1 MFVSGLVV
9 IISVI
14 ILFVTVKRSNNDQ
27 AIKSIKEDIKDFQAL
42 PMIINYKD
50 IFENK
55 KSSKKEQRDADLTDL
70 VNQFSKNF

>member
-27 AIKSIKEDIKDFQAL
+27 AIKSIKEDIKDF
-42 PMIINYKD
+42 
-50 IFENK
+50 
-55 KSSKKEQRDADLTDL
+55 
-70 VNQFSKNF
+70 